1 MLSMQNV
8 SSASR
13 QTGVD
18 VARDTVRNMIL
29 RGEIT
34 AGRRLTLTEVAD
46 RIGTSVTPVREALR
60 DLAATGLVDVDAHK
74 GARVHAPTARELTE
88 IYALRE
94 MLEVRAMGEVAAL
107 EEEDRVVAA
116 IMAGKVA
123 TQMDGEHDVADWAA
137 LTEDFHGHL
146 TEPLRESWPLL
157 YCLVESLRN
166 RSMLPVAT
174 ALRAKPALMQQA
186 NRDHRKLV
194 TAIRAGDRAGAQRV
208 TTEHL
213 ARTLKVLLK
222 SYSA

>member
-1 MLSMQNV
+1 MLSLQSV

-18 VARDTVRNMIL
+18 LARDTVRNMIL
-29 RGEIT
+29 RGELT
-34 AGRRLTLTEVAD
+34 AGQRLTLTDIAD

-60 DLAATGLVDVDAHK
+60 DLAATGLVDIDAHK
-74 GARVHAPTARELTE
+74 GARVHAPTTAELTE
-88 IYALRE
+88 IYMLRE
-94 MLEVRAMGEVAAL
+94 MLEVRAMAEVAAM

-123 TQMDGEHDVADWAA
+123 TQMDDEQDVANWAA
-137 LTEDFHGHL
+137 LNVNFHDHL
-146 TEPLRESWPLL
+146 TDPLRESWPLL

-174 ALRAKPALMQQA
+174 AVRAKPALRQQV

-194 TAIRAGDRAGAQRV
+194 AAIRNGDTEGAERV

-213 ARTLKVLLK
+213 GRTLKVLLK
-222 SYSA
+222 SYSG